1 MLKLTYVENGF
12 KMELLSQS
20 LEDWVTVRVLLALRS
35 ATPLCVE
42 PSTASFLLPADLP
55 YLSNLNALARQ
66 EDSDVLEMAVCDEDY
81 VEVSLYGTWLS
92 SDPKSD
98 EGVFV
103 TAMSDRVE
111 FFLFKVWQEA
121 QTLASVARE

>member
-55 YLSNLNALARQ
+55 YLSNLSALVRQ
-66 EDSDVLEMAVCDEDY
+66 EDSDVVEMAVCDEDY

-92 SDPKSD
+92 SSPNSD